1 MKETI
6 LAVSG
11 KPGLYRLVSRGKAN
25 LILEALDETKKRVPA
40 FASDRVTSL
49 SDIAM
54 YTDDED
60 MPLWQVLKNVA
71 EKESAQPTSIDFKKA
86 NAAELVLILQRF
98 CHHTTATEYA
108 TVISANSFSG
118 IIFLL
123 KAALQTSK
131 RPWLR
136 QKVTILTTAL
146 KNNHSAICDMLSGT
160 WL

>member
-60 MPLWQVLKNVA
+60 MPLWQVLR
-71 EKESAQPTSIDFKKA
+71 PRWC
-86 NAAELVLILQRF
+86 VLR
-98 CHHTTATEYA
+98 
-108 TVISANSFSG
+108 
-118 IIFLL
+118 
-123 KAALQTSK
+123 
-131 RPWLR
+131 
-136 QKVTILTTAL
+136 
-146 KNNHSAICDMLSGT
+146 
-160 WL
+160 